1 MKPEAVRI
9 RGEWIEL
16 GQLLKRVRAV
26 ASGGEAKRAVQEGR
40 VRVNGRVETRRGAK
54 LRSGDVVEFEGRRW
68 VVEACGSSP
77 CSS

>member
-1 MKPEAVRI
+1 VRGEVLRI

-26 ASGGEAKRAVQEGR
+26 DSGGAAKRVVQDGR

-54 LRSGDVVEFEGRRW
+54 LRPGDVVEFEGRRW
-68 VVEACGSSP
+68 VVEACGSSL
-77 CSS
+77 SSC